1 MPPNV
6 KGGKGYR
13 KGKHAP
19 AEAKMIEWDT
29 TQGQMLGRTLKKLG
43 DRRFRIFC
51 NDNKERI
58 CKLTGSMRKSDWV
71 DEGSIV
77 LVGVRGLGTATTERG
92 QEVGDILSLLDTS
105 LYGKLKK
112 HEGVNP
118 LLFTHVENQN
128 DAELKKK
135 INIQE
140 SGGDIEDDD
149 MFEREGER
157 PVDEAVERA
166 EKEKARDQEI
176 SAKRLAKFSQDD
188 DLDIDAI

>member
-1 MPPNV
+1 
-6 KGGKGYR
+6 
-13 KGKHAP
+13 
-19 AEAKMIEWDT
+19 
-29 TQGQMLGRTLKKLG
+29 
-43 DRRFRIFC
+43 
-51 NDNKERI
+51 
-58 CKLTGSMRKSDWV
+58 
-71 DEGSIV
+71 
-77 LVGVRGLGTATTERG
+77 
-92 QEVGDILSLLDTS
+92 